1 MATTNTTSTT
11 RKPTKR
17 QMFEGLLT
25 NSTLTQEQKD
35 FIKHELELLAKKNSA
50 DRKPT
55 AQQTANE
62 AVKTAILEGMEVNRL
77 YTITELIKEIPEC
90 ADMTNQKV
98 SALVRQLVDAG
109 SVAKTVDKRKSY
121 FSIAE
126 VVEE

>member
-1 MATTNTTSTT
+1 MNTTKTTSTTT

-25 NSTLTQEQKD
+25 IPTLTQEQKD
-35 FIKHELELLAKKNSA
+35 FINHELELLSKKNSA
-50 DRKPT
+50 DKKPT

-62 AVKTAILEGMEVNRL
+62 AVKTAILDGMEVNRL

-98 SALVRQLVDAG
+98 SALVRQLVDAN

-121 FSIAE
+121 FSLIVGE
-126 VVEE
+126 

>member
-25 NSTLTQEQKD
+25 NPTLTEEQKD

-121 FSIAE
+121 FSL
-126 VVEE
+126 VVGE